1 MNKQQEIENK
11 IQLEAL
17 EAKFDKC
24 IAEIN
29 RLNNI
34 IVQTPAVRPTNFL
47 NIKEVTEIA
56 GLSRKTVENDI
67 ERGRLKVVH
76 RGKRKLVTQQAA
88 DEYLNQ

>member
-1 MNKQQEIENK
+1 MNKQQEIENQ

-17 EAKFDKC
+17 EAKLNGC
-24 IAEIN
+24 IAEIT
-29 RLNNI
+29 RLNQI
-34 IVQTPAVRPTNFL
+34 IAHAPEVKPTNFL

-56 GLSRKTVENDI
+56 GLSRKIIEDDI

-76 RGKRKLVTQQAA
+76 RGKRMYVTQQAA

>member
-56 GLSRKTVENDI
+56 GLSRKTVEDDI

-76 RGKRKLVTQQAA
+76 RGKRRLVTQQAA
-88 DEYLNQ
+88 DEYLNK

>member
-1 MNKQQEIENK
+1 MI
-11 IQLEAL
+11 AHSPG
-17 EAKFDKC
+17 DK
-24 IAEIN
+24 
-29 RLNNI
+29 
-34 IVQTPAVRPTNFL
+34 PTNFL

>member
-1 MNKQQEIENK
+1 MNNQQEIENQ

-17 EAKFDKC
+17 EAKLDGC
-24 IAEIN
+24 IAEIT
-29 RLNNI
+29 RLNQI
-34 IVQTPAVRPTNFL
+34 IAHAPEVKPTNFL

-56 GLSRKTVENDI
+56 GLSRKIIEDDI

-76 RGKRKLVTQQAA
+76 RGKRMYVTQQAA

>member
-1 MNKQQEIENK
+1 MTEKEIAENK

-56 GLSRKTVENDI
+56 GLSRKTVEDDI

-76 RGKRKLVTQQAA
+76 RGKRRLVTQQAA

>member
-1 MNKQQEIENK
+1 MNNQQEIENQ

-17 EAKFDKC
+17 EAKLDGC

-29 RLNNI
+29 RLNQI

-76 RGKRKLVTQQAA
+76 RGKRRLVTQQAA

>member
-1 MNKQQEIENK
+1 MTEKEIAENK

>member
-1 MNKQQEIENK
+1 MNKQQEIENQ

-17 EAKFDKC
+17 EAKLDGC

-29 RLNNI
+29 RLNQI

-76 RGKRKLVTQQAA
+76 RGKRRLVTQQAA
-88 DEYLNQ
+88 DEYLNK

>member
-1 MNKQQEIENK
+1 MRKNQDIENQ

-17 EAKFDKC
+17 EAKLDSCIDK
-24 IAEIN
+24 IEK
-29 RLNNI
+29 LNKTISNTSE
-34 IVQTPAVRPTNFL
+34 VKPTNFL
-47 NIKEVTEIA
+47 NIKDVTRIA
-56 GLSRKTVENDI
+56 GLSRKTIENDI

>member
-1 MNKQQEIENK
+1 MRKNQDIENQ

-17 EAKFDKC
+17 EAKLDACIDKIEKLNQV
-24 IAEIN
+24 IANTSE
-29 RLNNI
+29 
-34 IVQTPAVRPTNFL
+34 VKPTNFL
-47 NIKEVTEIA
+47 NIKDVTRIA
-56 GLSRKTVENDI
+56 GLSRRTIENDI

>member
-1 MNKQQEIENK
+1 MTEKEIAENK

-56 GLSRKTVENDI
+56 GLSRKTVEDDI

-76 RGKRKLVTQQAA
+76 RGKRRLVTQQAA
-88 DEYLNQ
+88 DEYLNK

>member
-1 MNKQQEIENK
+1 MKEKEIIENK

-24 IAEIN
+24 IAEIE
-29 RLNNI
+29 RLNKI
-34 IVQTPAVRPTNFL
+34 IAHAPGDKPTSFL
-47 NIKEVTEIA
+47 NIKDLTEIA
-56 GLSRKTVENDI
+56 GLSRKTIENDI

-76 RGKRKLVTQQAA
+76 RGKRRLVTQQAA

>member
-1 MNKQQEIENK
+1 MNKQQEIENQ

-17 EAKFDKC
+17 EAKLDGC
-24 IAEIN
+24 IAEIT
-29 RLNNI
+29 RLNQI
-34 IVQTPAVRPTNFL
+34 IAHAPEVKPTNFL

-56 GLSRKTVENDI
+56 GLSRKIIEDDI

-76 RGKRKLVTQQAA
+76 RGKRMYVTQQAA